1 MMGNTEVHNLTELII
16 CLKHTKE
23 TLHKFTK
30 NDKQLFFCEDNGKI
44 IKSYDI
50 KDYDDNA
57 TIYPILMTALEVCKD
72 ISFEQGRVNPAVANS
87 LYSIYAGAFA
97 SKKSPTGYITFDGLP
112 CKTPLQVKNHLKKIQ
127 EELSLKSTGPY
138 PYTLLLI
145 RIYEEARKFLSQC
158 SEKDFE
164 NLYIIKIAESCRE
177 FEEVVDDK

>member
-1 MMGNTEVHNLTELII
+1 MY
-16 CLKHTKE
+16 LKHTKE

-30 NDKQLFFCEDNGKI
+30 NDKQLFICEDNGKI

-50 KDYDDNA
+50 NDYDDNA
-57 TIYPILMTALEVCKD
+57 TIYPILRTALEVGKD
-72 ISFEQGRVNPAVANS
+72 IPFEQGRVNPVVANS
-87 LYSIYAGAFA
+87 LYAICAGAFA
-97 SKKSPTGYITFDGLP
+97 RKKSTTGYITFDGLP
-112 CKTPLQVKNHLKKIQ
+112 CKTPTQVKNQLKQIQ
-127 EELSLKSTGPY
+127 EELSLKSTGP
-138 PYTLLLI
+138 LI